1 MRVAALALAGELDEA
16 RDLARELQA
25 ESPDFSL
32 QAYREWSAL
41 RPPQLEEVVRG
52 LRLAG
57 LPD

>member
-1 MRVAALALAGELDEA
+1 MT
-16 RDLARELQA
+16 A
-25 ESPDFSL
+25 EFSWWSEDFSL